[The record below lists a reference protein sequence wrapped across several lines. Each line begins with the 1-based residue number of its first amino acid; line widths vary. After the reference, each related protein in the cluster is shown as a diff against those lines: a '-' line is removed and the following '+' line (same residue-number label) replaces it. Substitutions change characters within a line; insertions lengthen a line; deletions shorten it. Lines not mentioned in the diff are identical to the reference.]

1 MIENLSER
9 ELEAVSMVLEY
20 VNVEPNETN
29 LRRYMEWD
37 ILSFTEDSHDHY
49 CWYMDENGTEICI
62 KVETLEEID
71 TYDFD

>member
-9 ELEAVSMVLEY
+9 ELEAASMALEY
-20 VNVEPNETN
+20 ANVEPNETN

-37 ILSFTEDSHDHY
+37 ILSFTEDSYGHY

-62 KVETLEEID
+62 KVESLEEID
-71 TYDFD
+71 TYDFE